1 MKAVIPF
8 LTFPTEA
15 KDVMAYYVGVFPNT
29 SIVSSVAYPDQP
41 ELLMNGHLKLNGL
54 DLYFLDMGAGNEVPI
69 EWGISLYSEME
80 SEEEFY
86 KVFNPIAKEGV
97 IIMGPMPIGDF
108 KLATWVTDKFGVTWQ
123 FTCK

>member
-8 LTFPTEA
+8 LTFQTES
-15 KDVMAYYVGVFPNT
+15 KDVMDYYVTIFPNT
-29 SIVSSVAYPDQP
+29 RVVSSVSYPDQP
-41 ELLMNGHLKLNGL
+41 ELLMNGQLKLNGL
-54 DLYFLDMGAGNEVPI
+54 DLYFLDMGSGDKVPI

-86 KVFNPIAKEGV
+86 KVFNPIAKDGV
-97 IIMGPMPIGDF
+97 IIMGPMPIGDY

-123 FTCK
+123 FTYK

>member
-8 LTFPTEA
+8 LTFATEA
-15 KDVMAYYVGVFPNT
+15 KDVMAYYVSIFPNT
-29 SIVSSVAYPDQP
+29 QIMSTVPYPDQP
-41 ELLMNGHLKLNGL
+41 ELLMNGQLDLNGL
-54 DLYFLDMGAGNEVPI
+54 ALYFLDMGANNEVPI
-69 EWGISLYSEME
+69 EWGISLYSEMD

-86 KVFNPIAKEGV
+86 AVFNPIAEEGV
-97 IIMGPMPIGDF
+97 VIMGPMPIGDF

>member
-8 LTFPTEA
+8 LTFATEA
-15 KDVMAYYVGVFPNT
+15 KEVMDYYVNTFPNT
-29 SIVSSVAYPDQP
+29 EVVSKVAYPDQP
-41 ELLMNGHLKLNGL
+41 ELLMNGQLKLNGL
-54 DLYFLDMGAGNEVPI
+54 DLYFLDMGANNQVPI
-69 EWGISLYSEME
+69 EWGISLYVEME

-86 KVFNPIAKEGV
+86 AIFDPIAKEGV
-97 IIMGPMPIGDF
+97 VIMGPVPIGEF